1 MGQLNTLLLLVLA
14 TQGWVMRKGL
24 FRQQAIEQQRS
35 PITGTFLVTP
45 RTSFMVTTVVLVA
58 WLIAVLLYLNMSS
71 YARKASVNGWL
82 QSSQGVQKVYAAKRR
97 GRIEQIMVKEGQV
110 VEAGAPLLT
119 LNYAMQQAGNTS
131 VEATLLE
138 QLRAKKQRLI
148 DVHNATLNIQA
159 QEISNLTHK
168 VAERRSNLAVLKK
181 IALMATAAHTLNQK
195 QLASISALTKT
206 GHATASERDA
216 QALAALSSEQALTRA
231 HQEIAMAENELAEL
245 IQKQYDLPTHYAISL
260 AEHEN
265 AISELTTQIITL
277 ENDAYQTLY
286 AAETG
291 VIANLQVKN
300 GQHIDPNIPLLSL
313 LPTENTIEA
322 KILVPVHAA
331 GFIEEGQDLDI
342 RYDAFPYQKFG
353 LQKGNIVTIS
363 PALILPGEWA
373 NAPVSIDE
381 PVYVITASLHSD
393 GINAYGKRIALKVGM
408 TFSADVSLSQRTL
421 IEWLLEPLYSISGR
435 I

>member
-1 MGQLNTLLLLVLA
+1 
-14 TQGWVMRKGL
+14 MRKGL
-24 FRQQAIEQQRS
+24 FRQQAIEQQCS
-35 PITGTFLVTP
+35 PIAGTLLVTP
-45 RTSFMVTTVVLVA
+45 RTSFMVTTIVLIA
-58 WLIAVLLYLNMSS
+58 WLIAVLLYLNTSS
-71 YARKASVNGWL
+71 YARKASVSGWL
-82 QSSQGVQKVYAAKRR
+82 ESSQGVQKVYAAKRR
-97 GRIEQIMVKEGQV
+97 GRIEQIMVEEGQV

-119 LNYAMQQAGNTS
+119 LDYAVQQAGNTS

-148 DVHNATLNIQA
+148 DVHRATLNVQA
-159 QEISNLTHK
+159 QEVSNLTHK
-168 VAERRSNLAVLKK
+168 IAERRSNLDVLEK
-181 IALMATAAHTLNQK
+181 IASMAAAAHTLNQK
-195 QLASISALTKT
+195 QLSSIVTLADT
-206 GHATASERDA
+206 GHATTAERDD
-216 QALAALSSEQALTRA
+216 QILTTLSSEQALTRA
-231 HQEIAMAENELAEL
+231 HQEIALAKDELAVL
-245 IQKQYDLPTHYAISL
+245 IQKRLDLPTHYAISL
-260 AEHEN
+260 AENEN
-265 AISELTTQIITL
+265 AISDLTTQIITL

-291 VIANLQVKN
+291 VIANLQVKA

-313 LPTENTIEA
+313 LPRENTIEA

-331 GFIEEGQDLDI
+331 GFIEEGQGLDI

-373 NAPVSIDE
+373 NSPVSIDE
-381 PVYVITASLHSD
+381 PVYVITASLHRDS
-393 GINAYGKRIALKVGM
+393 INAYGTHIALKVGM

>member
-1 MGQLNTLLLLVLA
+1 
-14 TQGWVMRKGL
+14 MRKGL
-24 FRQQAIEQQRS
+24 FRQQAIEQQCS
-35 PITGTFLVTP
+35 PIAGTLLVTP
-45 RTSFMVTTVVLVA
+45 RTSFMVTTIVLIA
-58 WLIAVLLYLNMSS
+58 WLIAVLLYLNTSS
-71 YARKASVNGWL
+71 YARKASVSGWL

-97 GRIEQIMVKEGQV
+97 GRIEQIMVEEGQV

-119 LNYAMQQAGNTS
+119 LDYAMQQAGNTS

-148 DVHNATLNIQA
+148 DVHRATLNVQA
-159 QEISNLTHK
+159 QEVSNLTHK
-168 VAERRSNLAVLKK
+168 IAERRSNLDVLEK
-181 IALMATAAHTLNQK
+181 IASMAAAAHTLNQK
-195 QLASISALTKT
+195 QLSSIVTLADT
-206 GHATASERDA
+206 GHATTAERDD
-216 QALAALSSEQALTRA
+216 QILTTLSSEQALTRA
-231 HQEIAMAENELAEL
+231 HQEIALAKDELAVL
-245 IQKQYDLPTHYAISL
+245 IQKRLDLPTHYAISL
-260 AEHEN
+260 AENEN
-265 AISELTTQIITL
+265 AISDLTTQIITL

-291 VIANLQVKN
+291 VIANLQVKA

-313 LPTENTIEA
+313 LPRENTIEA

-331 GFIEEGQDLDI
+331 GFIEEGQGLDI

-373 NAPVSIDE
+373 NSPVSIDE
-381 PVYVITASLHSD
+381 PVYVITASLHRDS
-393 GINAYGKRIALKVGM
+393 INAYGTHIALKVGM

>member
-1 MGQLNTLLLLVLA
+1 
-14 TQGWVMRKGL
+14 MRKGL
-24 FRQQAIEQQRS
+24 FRQQAIDQQCS
-35 PITGTFLVTP
+35 PIAGTLLVTP
-45 RTSFMVTTVVLVA
+45 RTSFMVTTLVLIG
-58 WLIAVLLYLNMSS
+58 WLIAALLYLNMSS
-71 YARKASVNGWL
+71 YVRKASVSGWL
-82 QSSQGVQKVYAAKRR
+82 QSSQGIQKVYAAQRR
-97 GRIEQIMVKEGQV
+97 GRIEQIMVEEGQV

-148 DVHNATLNIQA
+148 DVHSATLRVQT

-168 VAERRSNLAVLKK
+168 IAERRSNLEVLEK
-181 IALMATAAHTLNQK
+181 IASMASAAYTLNQK
-195 QLASISALTKT
+195 QLSSILVLTDT
-206 GHATASERDA
+206 GHASAAERDV
-216 QALAALSSEQALTRA
+216 QTLTTLSSEQALARA
-231 HQEIAMAENELAEL
+231 HQEVALAKNELTEL
-245 IQKQYDLPTHYAISL
+245 LQQRHDLPTHYAISL
-260 AEHEN
+260 AENEN
-265 AISELTTQIITL
+265 AISDLTTQIITL

-286 AAETG
+286 AAESG
-291 VIANLQVKN
+291 IIANLQVKN
-300 GQHIDPNIPLLSL
+300 GQHIDPSIPLLSL
-313 LPTENTIEA
+313 LPTDNTIEA
-322 KILVPVHAA
+322 KILVPVQAA
-331 GFIEEGQDLDI
+331 GFIEEGQSLDI

-353 LQKGNIVTIS
+353 LQKGHIVTIS

-393 GINAYGKRIALKVGM
+393 AIDAYGTRIALKVGM

>member
-1 MGQLNTLLLLVLA
+1 
-14 TQGWVMRKGL
+14 MRKGL
-24 FRQQAIEQQRS
+24 FRQQAIEQQCS
-35 PITGTFLVTP
+35 PIAGTLLVTP
-45 RTSFMVTTVVLVA
+45 RTSFMVTTIVLIA
-58 WLIAVLLYLNMSS
+58 WLIAVLLYLNTSS
-71 YARKASVNGWL
+71 YARKASVSGWL
-82 QSSQGVQKVYAAKRR
+82 ESSQGVQKVYAAKRR
-97 GRIEQIMVKEGQV
+97 GRIEQIMVEEGQV

-119 LNYAMQQAGNTS
+119 LDYAMQQAGNTS

-148 DVHNATLNIQA
+148 DVHRATLNVQA
-159 QEISNLTHK
+159 QEVSNLTHK
-168 VAERRSNLAVLKK
+168 IAERRSNLDVLEK
-181 IALMATAAHTLNQK
+181 IASMAAAAHTLNQK
-195 QLASISALTKT
+195 QLSSIVTLADT
-206 GHATASERDA
+206 GHATTAERDD
-216 QALAALSSEQALTRA
+216 QILTTLSSEQALTRA
-231 HQEIAMAENELAEL
+231 HQEIALAKDELAVL
-245 IQKQYDLPTHYAISL
+245 IQKRLDLPTHYAISL
-260 AEHEN
+260 AENEN
-265 AISELTTQIITL
+265 AISDLTTQIITL

-291 VIANLQVKN
+291 VIANLQVKA

-313 LPTENTIEA
+313 LPRENTIEA

-331 GFIEEGQDLDI
+331 GFIEEGQGLDI

-373 NAPVSIDE
+373 NSPVSIDE
-381 PVYVITASLHSD
+381 PVYVITASLHRDS
-393 GINAYGKRIALKVGM
+393 INAYGTHIALKVGM